1 LIQNLDKTYKYP
13 LKERCN
19 KKITNNTTS
28 E

>member
-13 LKERCN
+13 LKERYN